1 MTSPK
6 EVLSAETFFFLIEM
20 QQVWSL
26 TISEVEYQGM
36 TVLPNKVTFTGPQG
50 EDLDIFGDT

>member
-1 MTSPK
+1 
-6 EVLSAETFFFLIEM
+6 M